1 MKYSKSAIWE
11 LTYPILLSAG
21 MAVLSFFF
29 SKKFELNFDG
39 LVDASLNVF
48 GILIGFLITVLTI
61 IHSIEN
67 SYTRALKKGRSFH
80 LLTVYL
86 KHSIWGCFLSIV
98 IGVTYMFF
106 NTVLIN
112 ELQEVFD
119 TLFIF
124 SFVFALLSSYR
135 FIKIFLKLSL
145 KNK

>member
-1 MKYSKSAIWE
+1 MKYSSAAIWE

-29 SKKFELNFDG
+29 SKKFDLDFDG
-39 LVDASLNVF
+39 LVNASLNVF

-67 SYTRALKKGRSFH
+67 SYTRALKEGGSYH
-80 LLTVYL
+80 LLSVYL
-86 KHSIWGCFLSIV
+86 KHSIWGCFFSIV
-98 IGVTYMFF
+98 IGINYVFF
-106 NTVLIN
+106 YATLVN
-112 ELQEVFD
+112 ELQKIFD
-119 TLFIF
+119 TFFIF
-124 SFVFALLSSYR
+124 SFVFALLSSFR